1 MSLKKGTTVDP
12 VEGAEKET
20 TVIDG
25 EVVSQADDV
34 LDQAAEVE
42 DEATQPGTSVI
53 EAPTTAVST
62 DVRGNTSVMDELAQE
77 GFEGLELDFSSFT
90 GIVLNG
96 GNFENA
102 GTKQPLRSREF
113 FVKVTRTRS
122 KWAWKSN
129 HDNDRDKVVVYSYDE
144 NAANDPDSKVAAAIA
159 EWKKEGKN
167 VGEIKRYLE
176 VWAFMVDCPEDP
188 DLNGCLVSMS
198 IPPTSI
204 GRMSGYLF
212 TLKNLK
218 KKLFDV
224 TTRVNTGKKVTNVD
238 FPFTP
243 WDFHYHAG

>member
-1 MSLKKGTTVDP
+1 MTLKKGTP
-12 VEGAEKET
+12 VADMSGDEKEGK
-20 TVIDG
+20 VIDG
-25 EVVSQADDV
+25 ELLEAEGEI
-34 LDQAAEVE
+34 LDAPVEEEAA
-42 DEATQPGTSVI
+42 QPGTALT

-62 DVRGNTSVMDELAQE
+62 DVRGNVSAMNELAQE

-129 HDNDRDKVVVYSYDE
+129 HDNDKDKVVVYSYDE

-176 VWAFMVDCPEDP
+176 VWAFMVDCPEDA

-218 KKLFDV
+218 KNLSDV
-224 TTRVNTGKKVTNVD
+224 TTRVSTGTKVTNVD